1 MASPKFPASLIARGA
16 AALLSLA
23 VILALPTVEAAASS
37 HHWLARL
44 FPDLSL
50 FLFSSIRQFAVI
62 PLAWGI
68 CLFFVL
74 GWMDW
79 RAGKAMLVAL
89 KGRARLAAQ
98 VVCLILAAALVYWTS
113 GFALLTVWP
122 PLPFGVGLAVMNHPE
137 ILSLLWCILAL
148 LWQCVLEGGR
158 AGEIHPVT
166 RFFIR

>member
-79 RAGKAMLVAL
+79 RAGKLMLL
-89 KGRARLAAQ
+89 PLRGRAGIVVGA
-98 VVCLILAAALVYWTS
+98 VCLLLGLALIYWTS
-113 GFALLTVWP
+113 GFIILTVWP
-122 PLPFGVGLAVMNHPE
+122 PLPFGVGLTVLDHPE
-137 ILSLLWCILAL
+137 ILSLLWCLLAL
-148 LWQCVLEGGR
+148 LWQCVLEGRR
-158 AGEIHPVT
+158 AGPPAA
-166 RFFIR
+166 